1 VTIKKTLLKILPYFV
16 SILVALLF
24 YFTGLQL
31 SENIRGLFINIAA
44 AFFAIPLIYL
54 FYQVAQNLSKKRLNK
69 EIFDYAKMQVDR
81 ETLSIINQLH
91 KIVYPLKERE
101 FSEMRVNEFLS
112 LEKDDIK
119 EILSKN
125 EYLGFQIFKKW
136 EVSEENLHTILKNSL
151 IIARLDDDQIISII
165 LMIKSVRYLESIQ
178 ESEELY
184 IQTGKKAT
192 SYKIV
197 AGKELNEDNIKFPDR
212 YLLLKDLGDNKSLVA
227 DFGDFP
233 LYNVGK
239 LLNTFTINEQ
249 YCEHYADGI
258 YNLMVDVNNWFHVTG
273 GEFVI
278 DTKMFRPTSVSKSAA
293 ESRK

>member
-1 VTIKKTLLKILPYFV
+1 MRLKKNLLKASPYFV
-16 SILVALLF
+16 AILAGFIF
-24 YFTGLQL
+24 YFVGLKL
-31 SENIRGLFINIAA
+31 SGDIKVLFVSISA

-101 FSEMRVNEFLS
+101 FSEMGVNEFLS

-125 EYLGFQIFKKW
+125 EYLGFQIFKKC
-136 EVSEENLHTILKNSL
+136 EVSEENLHAILKNSF

-165 LMIKSVRYLESIQ
+165 LMIKSLRYLESIQ
-178 ESEELY
+178 KSEELY
-184 IQTGKKAT
+184 VQTDKKAT
-192 SYKIV
+192 SFKIV

-212 YLLLKDLGDNKSLVA
+212 HLLLKDLGDNKSLVA

-233 LYNVGK
+233 LYNISK
-239 LLNTFTINEQ
+239 LLQVFTINEE
-249 YCEHYADGI
+249 YLELYAGGI
-258 YNLMVDVNNWFHVTG
+258 LNLIRGSNNWVDLTG

-278 DTKMFRPTSVSKSAA
+278 DPKMFRRKSI
-293 ESRK
+293 SS